1 MALNFGVLDQ
11 GGPSNFFEGY
21 SQGQEK
27 MQANAMAQQK
37 NAQAQQEFG
46 MRQQEFAAGQ
56 ADKQRAA
63 NTAMVTQKTLAARDA
78 LLRAPNPEAARAIV
92 RAQHADPHL
101 GPVRGRFGTL
111 EQDLAEIPDEPTAF
125 QQYKER
131 EAMGAE
137 AFLKQQASSRE
148 FASAMGGAQAMPQAA
163 PTNAMAPAGTAA
175 PAPMANAMVAPAAP
189 ANAMVAPAVSGE
201 LQNLIDQR
209 KRLALIANQD
219 PRVKANIDILDKE
232 IARLSPAAPTTPASV
247 SEYNF
252 AVQQG
257 YKGSLFDFKRDLAN
271 AGRAAGTTVVMPVQE
286 KAEKGERGKFLVE
299 QYKGVSDAARNA
311 SRTLPALETQAAIL
325 DSGFKTGF
333 GTDVQKA
340 GASLLGALG
349 VPEAAKFATDSQKF
363 LGAAQ
368 QAVLQKQLEQKG
380 PQTEADAQRI
390 SQTGAQLGNTVEANR
405 FMIDVAKSQ
414 LKRDVEQRNFYDG
427 WWKKNNTYDGAED
440 AWFSGEGGKSLF
452 ARAEL
457 KKYVAPVSN
466 KPAAAG
472 GLSSAEQA
480 ELDQLRKQVGGK
492 K

>member
-11 GGPSNFFEGY
+11 GGPTNFFEGY

-27 MQANAMAQQK
+27 MQANAMAQQRA
-37 NAQAQQEFG
+37 AQAQQEFG

-56 ADKQRAA
+56 ADKQRVAKAA
-63 NTAMVTQKTLAARDA
+63 VVAQKTASAR
-78 LLRAPNPEAARAIV
+78 EAILNARTPDEARAIEI
-92 RAQHADPHL
+92 AQHNDSDL
-101 GPVRGRFGTL
+101 GPIRRQFGSL
-111 EQDLAEIPDEPTAF
+111 EADLADIPNDLTAF
-125 QQYKER
+125 NQWK
-131 EAMGAE
+131 
-137 AFLKQQASSRE
+137 LKQALGAAKFIERMDADAQ
-148 FASAMGGAQAMPQAA
+148 FASAMGGTQAMPQAA
-163 PTNAMAPAGTAA
+163 PTNAMAPAGAAA
-175 PAPMANAMVAPAAP
+175 PAPMANAMVAPA
-189 ANAMVAPAVSGE
+189 MSGE
-201 LQNLIDQR
+201 LQTKLDQR
-209 KRLALIANQD
+209 KRLALIADQT

-232 IARLSPAAPTTPASV
+232 IARLSPAAQGPSPLARLQSELAALPPGDPRRAQYEALIAKETTHAP
-247 SEYNF
+247 
-252 AVQQG
+252 
-257 YKGSLFDFKRDLAN
+257 
-271 AGRAAGTTVVMPVQE
+271 GTTVVMPVQE
-286 KAEKGERGKFLVE
+286 KAEKGKRGELLVE
-299 QYKGVSDAARNA
+299 QYKGVSEAARNA

-414 LKRDVEQRNFYDG
+414 LKRDIEQRNFYDG

-452 ARAEL
+452 SRAEL
-457 KKYVAPVSN
+457 KKYAAPQFAPTPG

-472 GLSSAEQA
+472 GLSPAEQA
-480 ELDQLRKQVGGK
+480 ELDQLRKKVGGK